1 MKKLKNVAQ
10 LFLALAI
17 TITSIFSNAFVVFA
31 DANPNA
37 GKVTATKTAERIGDE
52 TSRSAKVKITVSGNP
67 YTITTQKDREIVLVL
82 DASGSMDNGISGSN
96 KNRIETLK
104 DAAENFIDSLL
115 TEENAGKIK
124 IGIVW
129 YSDKDNTNKSE
140 VCGLNDNAT
149 TLKNCVSGKTAKG
162 GTNVQLGIS
171 MAKDLFTKA
180 DNEKSLIVLSDGV
193 PTYYNDK
200 NGIEHG
206 HGSVDTHEDL
216 YAYDFVATKNY
227 QNNLGQNVADGY
239 IDYYDYKSEETYR
252 CEYVGYRRNHWGK
265 ITYESETCQDGFY
278 MKPSEAAKKETD
290 SFNGKIYSIGFGI
303 TTTDWRGNTVTNEEA
318 QNFLKS
324 IVKNGGS
331 YFDASDTAKL
341 NEAFAAVSKD
351 MEIVAKNL
359 TIRDVVP
366 STFTVDENDLKQRYG
381 NNVTITK
388 DENTKETIITY
399 KFAELS
405 SKKSEELTFNVT
417 ANEDY
422 YGSMYTN
429 NGATVTGTAADGNK
443 FYENVD
449 GKINENLIDPVAPI
463 ASRTKDDNYDTE
475 TNKELV
481 VDASDGI
488 TSNDYNGKQEDE
500 AKSVL
505 DEIIIVNKTKYGSLE
520 LNQDG
525 SLKYNPNTNF
535 RGTDNFKYY
544 IKTTITD
551 KNGNKTYAKSDVAT
565 VTINVKGVKATYTVN
580 YLEKGTNTKVADSKT
595 ISKNANNEDLYIG
608 DKVTEY
614 ALTLNNY
621 NLVSNSQESIT
632 LAKEGNVINFYYELK
647 DSKIIVHHKEKGTGR
662 TLADDDTFTGKV
674 TETKVINAKDI
685 KDYVVVGSKTQ
696 EAEFDLTTN
705 EYTFHYEKA
714 ESAGAVAHHYIID
727 NNGKKTDR
735 KLFND
740 DEVTGKI
747 GTPFS
752 FSPKTEGLG
761 DYEFV
766 ESEGT
771 TSGTLSSTRQE
782 AAFYYQLK
790 MTDVT
795 IRYVTIKDG
804 NAIDLIN
811 PVKDS
816 GRINDNYTANAK
828 DENDNKVFT
837 NYNLE
842 SATEQTIKLKNS
854 DNTITFIY
862 SLKDAKIIVHYVEKG
877 TNKTL
882 APDKEFNGKV
892 TNKYNVSAINIPKY
906 TAVDTT
912 SYNGEY
918 TLETKEYTFYYE
930 KKESAGAIAHHYII
944 DKNGNKTTDK
954 LFEDDT
960 ISGKLDEE
968 YSFSAK
974 TDLGAYEFVESTG
987 KVSGILTE
995 EVQEAIFYYR
1005 LQDSKIIVHYV
1016 EKGTDKTLAPDSEL
1030 NGKVTEEFNINA
1042 IDIPKYKVVDKTSYT
1057 GEFTVEPKEYTFYY
1071 EKLDSAGAIA
1081 HHYIIDENG
1090 NKTTD
1095 KLFKDDVATGKL
1107 DDEFS
1112 FSAHTDLGDYEFVE
1126 SEGTISGILTDEVQE
1141 AKFYYRLKSAKVIV
1155 HHYEE
1160 GTTIKVADDE
1170 TIDGKVSKDYT
1181 TKEAKV
1187 IGYVLVEI
1195 PQNATGKFTEEVT
1208 EVNYYYKKDMG
1219 KVITRYVDE
1228 DGKILLDE
1236 TTTNGQVGTDY
1247 QTSPATITDYELK
1260 NVIGEEKGKYT
1271 KEDIIVTYVYEYVM
1285 GQGGDDTF
1293 VTPEEPE
1300 IPYTGIDSENYI
1312 LEYSLMGTSI
1322 LGIALLLI
1330 LKKKFN

>member
-10 LFLALAI
+10 LFLALVI

-82 DASGSMDNGISGSN
+82 DASGSMNEGISGSRKN
-96 KNRIETLK
+96 KIEALK
-104 DAAENFIDSLL
+104 DAANNFIDSLL
-115 TEENAGKIK
+115 TEENTGKIK
-124 IGIVW
+124 IGVVW
-129 YSDKDNTNKSE
+129 YSDSAKKDVS
-140 VCGLNDNAT
+140 CGLSDSKEKLRA
-149 TLKNCVSGKTAKG
+149 CVNKGVSNG
-162 GTNVQLGIS
+162 GTNVQMGIKIGKS
-171 MAKDLFTKA
+171 LFSKN
-180 DNEKSLIVLSDGV
+180 DNEQSLIVLSDGE
-193 PTYYNDK
+193 PTYYSTFVDNKEYLHGTGQADEHEGMRESNFNPTSDIYVLNNNYVK
-200 NGIEHG
+200 DGYVTFTDTKDGKIFKCQARGYYSEFLFSYIYNGYEL
-206 HGSVDTHEDL
+206 VDTCPGL
-216 YAYDFVATKNY
+216 K
-227 QNNLGQNVADGY
+227 
-239 IDYYDYKSEETYR
+239 K
-252 CEYVGYRRNHWGK
+252 
-265 ITYESETCQDGFY
+265 
-278 MKPSEAAKKETD
+278 KPSEAAKEEAD

-303 TTTDWRGNTVTNEEA
+303 TTTDRHGNVSTNQAAET
-318 QNFLKS
+318 FLS
-324 IVKNGGS
+324 SLVKNGGV
-331 YFDASDTAKL
+331 YFDASDSDKL

-351 MEIVAKNL
+351 IEVVAKDL

-366 STFTVDENDLKQRYG
+366 GTFTVDKVALKEKYG
-381 NNVTITK
+381 NAVEIIEEK
-388 DENTKETIITY
+388 DQTIIIY
-399 KFAELS
+399 KFNELS
-405 SKKSEELTFNVT
+405 SKEPEELEFTVT
-417 ANEDY
+417 ANDNY

-429 NGATVTGTAADGNK
+429 NGATVTGTASDGNK

-449 GKINENLIDPVAPI
+449 GKISEDLIDPVAPI

-565 VTINVKGVKATYTVN
+565 VTINVKGVTATYTVN

-647 DSKIIVHHKEKGTGR
+647 DSKIVVHYVEKDTNIK
-662 TLADDDTFTGKV
+662 LADDDTFDGKV

-705 EYTFHYEKA
+705 EYTFRYEKA

-727 NNGKKTDR
+727 NNGKKTVR

-747 GTPFS
+747 GTSFS

-761 DYEFV
+761 DYEYV
-766 ESEGT
+766 ESDGT

-842 SATEQTIKLKNS
+842 SATEQTIQLTSSGNK
-854 DNTITFIY
+854 ITFYY
-862 SLKDAKIIVHYVEKG
+862 SLKDTKIIIHY
-877 TNKTL
+877 L
-882 APDKEFNGKV
+882 
-892 TNKYNVSAINIPKY
+892 
-906 TAVDTT
+906 
-912 SYNGEY
+912 
-918 TLETKEYTFYYE
+918 
-930 KKESAGAIAHHYII
+930 
-944 DKNGNKTTDK
+944 
-954 LFEDDT
+954 
-960 ISGKLDEE
+960 
-968 YSFSAK
+968 
-974 TDLGAYEFVESTG
+974 
-987 KVSGILTE
+987 
-995 EVQEAIFYYR
+995 
-1005 LQDSKIIVHYV
+1005 

-1042 IDIPKYKVVDKTSYT
+1042 IDIPKYKAVDKTSYT
-1057 GEFTVEPKEYTFYY
+1057 GKFTVEPNEYTFYY

-1107 DDEFS
+1107 DDKFS
-1112 FSAHTDLGDYEFVE
+1112 FSVHTDLGDYEFVE
-1126 SEGTISGILTDEVQE
+1126 SEGAISGILTEEVQE
-1141 AKFYYRLKSAKVIV
+1141 AKFYYRLKYAKVIV

-1181 TKEAKV
+1181 TKEANV
-1187 IGYVLVEI
+1187 IGYVLVET
-1195 PQNATGKFTEEVT
+1195 PQNASGKFTEEVT
-1208 EVNYYYKKDMG
+1208 EVIYYYKKDMG